1 MMTARTRRGNGL
13 KVLFSNPGTGTRGF
27 SIQVQDLSRGEEV
40 FTVIRHYFAKKHDT
54 SACQL
59 CRMVREDAGKSD

>member
-1 MMTARTRRGNGL
+1 MITITRRGNGL

-27 SIQVQDLSRGEEV
+27 SIQVRDLSRDEEV
-40 FTVIRHYFAKKHDT
+40 FTVIRHYFGKKHDT

-59 CRMVREDAGKSD
+59 CRMVRAEARKS